1 MNNKII
7 EKPITLV
14 REDFI
19 NGVIDLCNDSGL
31 PFFMIEDIM
40 KDLIQQIHTA
50 AQRQL
55 EEDRKKYKE
64 ELEKK

>member
-1 MNNKII
+1 MDNKTL

-19 NGVIDLCNDSGL
+19 NNVVDLCNNSGL

-40 KDLIQQIHTA
+40 KDLVQKIHFA
-50 AQRQL
+50 AQQQL
-55 EEDRKKYKE
+55 EEDRKKYNN
-64 ELEKK
+64 KK

>member
-1 MNNKII
+1 MSDKTF

-19 NGVIDLCNDSGL
+19 NDVVNLCNDSGL

-40 KDLIQQIHTA
+40 KDLIQKIHLA
-50 AQRQL
+50 AQQQL
-55 EEDRKKYKE
+55 EEDRKKYQS
-64 ELEKK
+64 KK